1 MLHKKNPQ
9 VHIIFIMK
17 KKNSNKG
24 VSTKN
29 LVIDLFWSHQQH
41 IVFNNAVKAP
51 PALHVCQW
59 RALVRT
65 KNHTLHFKLS
75 ISTLGYLIPKTMN
88 QQEE

>member
-1 MLHKKNPQ
+1 MLHQKNPQ
-9 VHIIFIMK
+9 IHIIFIMK
-17 KKNSNKG
+17 KNFQQ
-24 VSTKN
+24 N
-29 LVIDLFWSHQQH
+29 LVTDMFWSHQQH

-51 PALHVCQW
+51 LALHVCQW

-88 QQEE
+88 QQE